1 MSYELRRAE
10 GGDVWFVMKAGSAYV
25 KASMPYGKARGIIE
39 SASDI
44 TKSDKFEG
52 FEISVNDG
60 KYIFAGTVESEVKE
74 EKPADEPKSDDKTYQ
89 DKENDHFKKNKW
101 RK

>member
-1 MSYELRRAE
+1 MSYNLIKNE
-10 GGDVWFVMKAGSAYV
+10 DNYVWFVMKAGSAYV
-25 KASMPYGKARGIIE
+25 KASMPYGKAMGIIE

-60 KYIFAGTVESEVKE
+60 KYFFAGTVESEE
-74 EKPADEPKSDDKTYQ
+74 EKPADDPKPEDKASQ
-89 DKENDHFKKNKW
+89 DKENHGFKKNKW
-101 RK
+101 HK